1 MGSKSLEIYR
11 IDLSGNVQLVDVA
24 LMVDMRGKPSPRMPL
39 MSSVIVTFES
49 VIKAEYTKTG
59 YYRVR
64 VEEGRRIYYP
74 PKA

>member
-11 IDLSGNVQLVDVA
+11 IDFSGNVQLVDVA

-49 VIKAEYTKTG
+49 VIKAEYTKTAMLLK
-59 YYRVR
+59 VR
-64 VEEGRRIYYP
+64 DEEGRI
-74 PKA
+74 